1 MDNSLFYCGISV
13 ANEHKSFIDMLKV
26 HSNQTST
33 QIYIINT
40 PLGTENS
47 YQYNYEDAVIVL
59 IPKHKICIIDLKNN
73 EKNPQF
79 EDFCEDFIED
89 LGYLSDKYSYRKELG
104 RPRAWK
110 DLLITQTSISNIK
123 NINDLLSVTDLPN
136 DILKRNANYL
146 ISLLTGSINDI
157 SRIGGSHPNTILDEV
172 KKKIILFDGDQ
183 SRFIYSDNPS
193 KKRVLIQG
201 LAGTGKTELLLHK
214 LKDLYI
220 KNKNSKIVF
229 TCFNKILAQSMN
241 KRIPEFF
248 NFMKVEEQIKWNER
262 LWVMHSWGSRGQANT
277 GVYSYICTNYNI
289 NFHPYSYTW
298 SFDRACSEAISELRE
313 QEYIEPCFDYMLI
326 DESQDFPQNFLEL
339 CEIVTKNVV
348 YTAGDIF
355 QDIYDRTIIKSVS
368 SDYLLNKCYRTD
380 PKTLMFAHAV
390 GMGLYEIPVI
400 RWLEDEEW
408 ISCGYKVSRINNKIK
423 LSRTPLR
430 RFEDLDTSQIKSI
443 ELIGSNR
450 DNFVDKIFEIIDDIR
465 ANHPT
470 VQASDIA
477 IVFLENENSNYQ
489 LADILSIEIATR
501 YRWPAIKGYEAKNK
515 SENALFISNRN
526 NIKGLE
532 FPFVISIANKK
543 IDDDIFSRNT
553 IYMMLT
559 RSFITSYFL
568 VNNKTNSDFI
578 EKYSKAA
585 DHINKNGFMFLRE
598 PSKEEKDQQNQKI
611 SIAVTQKQRPI
622 KDIIEEVFTEYP
634 SLSSKNKANIRNS
647 VMTMVEENN
656 HMSEKEI
663 QSRIRKLIIV
673 LNGD

>member
-1 MDNSLFYCGISV
+1 MDTSLFYCGISV
-13 ANEHKSFIDMLKV
+13 PNEHKSFVDMLKSY
-26 HSNQTST
+26 SNQTST

-73 EKNPQF
+73 ETNSQF
-79 EDFCEDFIED
+79 DDFCEDFIED

-110 DLLITQTSISNIK
+110 DSLITKTSILNIE
-123 NINDLLSVTDLPN
+123 NITDLLSVTALPD

-157 SRIGGSHPNTILDEV
+157 SRIGGSYPDTILDEV

-585 DHINKNGFMFLRE
+585 DNINNNGFMCLRE

-622 KDIIEEVFTEYP
+622 KEIIEEVLTEYP

>member
-110 DLLITQTSISNIK
+110 ELLITQTSISNIK

-423 LSRTPLR
+423 LSRTPLI

>member
-348 YTAGDIF
+348 YTAGG
-355 QDIYDRTIIKSVS
+355 R
-368 SDYLLNKCYRTD
+368 YLPR
-380 PKTLMFAHAV
+380 
-390 GMGLYEIPVI
+390 
-400 RWLEDEEW
+400 
-408 ISCGYKVSRINNKIK
+408 
-423 LSRTPLR
+423 
-430 RFEDLDTSQIKSI
+430 
-443 ELIGSNR
+443 
-450 DNFVDKIFEIIDDIR
+450 
-465 ANHPT
+465 
-470 VQASDIA
+470 
-477 IVFLENENSNYQ
+477 
-489 LADILSIEIATR
+489 
-501 YRWPAIKGYEAKNK
+501 
-515 SENALFISNRN
+515 
-526 NIKGLE
+526 
-532 FPFVISIANKK
+532 
-543 IDDDIFSRNT
+543 
-553 IYMMLT
+553 
-559 RSFITSYFL
+559 
-568 VNNKTNSDFI
+568 
-578 EKYSKAA
+578 
-585 DHINKNGFMFLRE
+585 HI
-598 PSKEEKDQQNQKI
+598 
-611 SIAVTQKQRPI
+611 
-622 KDIIEEVFTEYP
+622 
-634 SLSSKNKANIRNS
+634 
-647 VMTMVEENN
+647 
-656 HMSEKEI
+656 
-663 QSRIRKLIIV
+663 
-673 LNGD
+673 

>member
-423 LSRTPLR
+423 LSRTPLI

>member
-408 ISCGYKVSRINNKIK
+408 ISCGYKVSRINNKI
-423 LSRTPLR
+423 
-430 RFEDLDTSQIKSI
+430 
-443 ELIGSNR
+443 
-450 DNFVDKIFEIIDDIR
+450 
-465 ANHPT
+465 
-470 VQASDIA
+470 
-477 IVFLENENSNYQ
+477 
-489 LADILSIEIATR
+489 
-501 YRWPAIKGYEAKNK
+501 
-515 SENALFISNRN
+515 
-526 NIKGLE
+526 
-532 FPFVISIANKK
+532 
-543 IDDDIFSRNT
+543 
-553 IYMMLT
+553 
-559 RSFITSYFL
+559 
-568 VNNKTNSDFI
+568 
-578 EKYSKAA
+578 
-585 DHINKNGFMFLRE
+585 
-598 PSKEEKDQQNQKI
+598 
-611 SIAVTQKQRPI
+611 
-622 KDIIEEVFTEYP
+622 
-634 SLSSKNKANIRNS
+634 
-647 VMTMVEENN
+647 
-656 HMSEKEI
+656 
-663 QSRIRKLIIV
+663 
-673 LNGD
+673 